1 MFLSSVRS
9 VPSALPSASTPFLL
23 VLLNHFPFLLSKY
36 MFIGVEVLLKLLR
49 CRPTR
54 LVYLAVLRPEMKK
67 SSSRNLQKV
76 QKVQTESGQSYL
88 QWSILSPI
96 GDKIDHSPFEQIS
109 VFL

>member
-23 VLLNHFPFLLSKY
+23 VLLNHFPFLLSEH
-36 MFIGVEVLLKLLR
+36 MFVGVEVLLKLLR
-49 CRPTR
+49 CRPAR
-54 LVYLAVLRPEMKK
+54 PVYLAVLRPEMKK

-88 QWSILSPI
+88 QWSIPPSR
-96 GDKIDHSPFEQIS
+96 S
-109 VFL
+109 VR